1 MLCPFTHDKVLKFIK
16 QLKSKGSA
24 GPDAMPEFSNVTG
37 GLIALPLSIILTYP
51 FIQANYQLYGSV
63 LPLPLLSERGQLVIL
78 QTTGLFL
85 SPASRASCLNVES
98 KSLFYHIY
106 CTTTSLADISMGFWN
121 VNLHQPNC
129 WNVTYTPFTLYDCW
143 TNCGRNY
150 LCNSCTV
157 RTLRATVG
165 QTVCPTVCR
174 SVHTMQLLH
183 RQLDKLSHVVFTL
196 CDGLSN

>member
-16 QLKSKGSA
+16 QLKPKGSA
-24 GPDAMPEFSNVTG
+24 GLDAMPEFSNVTG

-51 FIQANYQLYGSV
+51 FRQANYQLYGSV

-106 CTTTSLADISMGFWN
+106 CTTTSLADISMF
-121 VNLHQPNC
+121 LKC
-129 WNVTYTPFTLYDCW
+129 KSTST
-143 TNCGRNY
+143 
-150 LCNSCTV
+150 
-157 RTLRATVG
+157 
-165 QTVCPTVCR
+165 
-174 SVHTMQLLH
+174 QLLECNLLH
-183 RQLDKLSHVVFTL
+183 TIRLLDKLWEKLSVQQLHSANTT
-196 CDGLSN
+196 CDSWADSLSNRLP